1 MIDNGA
7 RVNLVTPE
15 FVRERGLDVGSIQ
28 DLNGHNGRIPLSG
41 LGGKITEPLG
51 YMMFR
56 VQIPHVPSY
65 DEDQV
70 ALVVVED
77 SNFLKRCQVMLG
89 TPTINRA
96 VRAMKES
103 EMEDA
108 PEAWR
113 SAQHMYEFANYMI
126 QLNPE
131 DYGMPMPTNTGKNP
145 TDLDKL
151 VLLKNKATIPAFE
164 SIILHCRTRRTM
176 MMGYKLHVMTQASYP
191 EDRANL
197 LNGVYVVKTYTELHD
212 GSRNVSVVLRNLT
225 GKPVHLP
232 AGRPVAWVVAANAI
246 PDATPS
252 PEFMRKLDELEPG
265 QEPPQKMMIEDRQ
278 KLLLELLRKDG
289 CLDKLKEWPPELA
302 LWFERMLMEH
312 HNIFSLERNEI
323 GCTDAAEHVIELLD
337 TEPFKERF
345 RRIAPPLVEE
355 VQEHLQEMLDGGAIR
370 PSQSPWCNA
379 VVLVRKKD
387 GGLRFCI
394 DFRRLNSRTK
404 KDAYPLPRMQE
415 TMESM
420 VGTQFFSTMDL
431 KSGFWQ
437 VKMAKDSQQYTAFT
451 VGSMGV
457 YAVQAL

>member
-1 MIDNGA
+1 METTCLIDNGA

-28 DLNGHNGRIPLSG
+28 DLSGHNGCIPLSR

-51 YMMFR
+51 YVMFR

-77 SNFLKRCQVMLG
+77 SHFLRRCQVMLG
-89 TPTINRA
+89 TPMINRA
-96 VRAMKES
+96 VREMKES
-103 EMEDA
+103 EMEAA

-113 SAQHMYEFANYMI
+113 SAQHTYEFSNYMI

-131 DYGMPMPTNTGKNP
+131 DYGMHMPTNTGENP
-145 TDLDKL
+145 TDLDEL
-151 VLLKNKATIPAFE
+151 GLLKNKVTILAFE

-176 MMGYKLHVMTQASYP
+176 VMGYKLHAMIQASYQ

-197 LNGVYVVKTYTELHD
+197 PNGVYVVKTYTELHD
-212 GSRNVSVVLRNLT
+212 GSRSVLVVLRNLM

-232 AGRPVAWVVAANAI
+232 AGRPVARVVAANAI

-265 QEPPQKMMIEDRQ
+265 KEPSQKMTIEDRQ

-289 CLDKLKEWPPELA
+289 RLDKLKTWPLELA
-302 LWFERMLMEH
+302 LQFEHMLMEH

-323 GCTDAAEHVIELLD
+323 GCTDTAEHVIELLD

-355 VQEHLQEMLDGGAIR
+355 VREHLQEMLDGGAIR

-394 DFRRLNSRTK
+394 DFRRLNSQT
-404 KDAYPLPRMQE
+404 
-415 TMESM
+415 
-420 VGTQFFSTMDL
+420 
-431 KSGFWQ
+431 
-437 VKMAKDSQQYTAFT
+437 
-451 VGSMGV
+451 
-457 YAVQAL
+457 